1 MDFRNNRYHIKYK
14 VEQSINEIKNMQKKL
29 WKSIVPNK
37 IINKLNKNFMRY
49 VSNNTE
55 LLFSKE
61 NKISKKNY
69 ISRLNQKLLK
79 TIMALSLNKLEN
91 KAK

>member
-1 MDFRNNRYHIKYK
+1 MDFRNSRYHIKYK
-14 VEQSINEIKNMQKKL
+14 IEQSINEIKNMQKKP
-29 WKSIVPNK
+29 WKGIVPNK

-91 KAK
+91 KEK

>member
-1 MDFRNNRYHIKYK
+1 
-14 VEQSINEIKNMQKKL
+14 
-29 WKSIVPNK
+29 
-37 IINKLNKNFMRY
+37 MRY

-91 KAK
+91 KEK

>member
-91 KAK
+91 KEK

>member
-1 MDFRNNRYHIKYK
+1 MDFRNNRYHIKHK
-14 VEQSINEIKNMQKKL
+14 IEQSINEIKNMQKKS

-37 IINKLNKNFMRY
+37 IINKVNKNFMRY

-69 ISRLNQKLLK
+69 ISR
-79 TIMALSLNKLEN
+79 
-91 KAK
+91 

>member
-1 MDFRNNRYHIKYK
+1 MDFRNSRYHIKYK
-14 VEQSINEIKNMQKKL
+14 IEQSINEIKNMQKKL

-91 KAK
+91 KEK

>member
-1 MDFRNNRYHIKYK
+1 MDFRNKRYHIKYK
-14 VEQSINEIKNMQKKL
+14 IEQSINEIKNMQKKP

-69 ISRLNQKLLK
+69 ISRLNPKLLK
-79 TIMALSLNKLEN
+79 TIMPLSLNKLEN
-91 KAK
+91 KEK